1 MLLLL
6 LLLLLL
12 SAVGGQHFVNRHF
25 SFCRQSFAFAFAF
38 ERTLLLLLLLLS
50 AVGGQHFVNR
60 HYRFVAIFSFCRPSI
75 APALAFAFERT
86 FLLLLL
92 LLLLLSGVGGQL
104 LLSGVRGQHFVK
116 SHYRFVAI
124 ALKLCLESAPYPQCF

>member
-1 MLLLL
+1 ML

-25 SFCRQSFAFAFAF
+25 SFCRQSIAFAFAF

-60 HYRFVAIFSFCRPSI
+60 HYRFVAIFSFC
-75 APALAFAFERT
+75 
-86 FLLLLL
+86 
-92 LLLLLSGVGGQL
+92 
-104 LLSGVRGQHFVK
+104 
-116 SHYRFVAI
+116 
-124 ALKLCLESAPYPQCF
+124 